1 MGALPE
7 QRMSIITL
15 GVSDLGASRAF
26 YSDVIGLKPFMT
38 EGITMFDMGG
48 FVLGLWE
55 RDKLHKDIGLMGNTC
70 PQGISPNFAIAY
82 NTRTKAE
89 VDMIFDR
96 LRAED
101 VKIAVEPHTASWGG
115 YGGYFLDP
123 DDHAWEV
130 VFNPHWGLTHDGHV
144 SLKSGRAA

>member
-15 GVSDLGASRAF
+15 GVADIGASRRF
-26 YSDVIGLKPFMT
+26 YTEIIGLEPFMT

-70 PQGISPNFAIAY
+70 PQGISPNFAMAY
-82 NTRTKAE
+82 NTRTRDE
-89 VDMIFDR
+89 VDMIFAR

-101 VKIAVEPHTASWGG
+101 VPIAVEPHEAAWGG

-123 DDHAWEV
+123 DGHAWEV
-130 VFNPHWGLTHDGHV
+130 VFNPHWGLTPDGRV
-144 SLKSGRAA
+144 TLGNRRAA